1 MVPKHARMAWR
12 TRLLEASRLVLGAF
26 QRIVPGDSSRMLI
39 LTLVAGALCGLAAV
53 AFHFAIQISEGL
65 FIRRAL
71 DAAAPYWIFWTLVT
85 PTVGGLVSGALLAY
99 VVPDARG
106 SGIPQVKVAYVVKG
120 GQVPFRTA
128 VGKFLIGAIQIG
140 TGSSL
145 GREGP
150 TVQVCAGVTSTLG
163 RMMALSRQ
171 NQRRL
176 LPVGA
181 AAGIA
186 AAFNAPIAAV
196 TFVIEEILGDLDQSV
211 LSGIIVAA
219 AVAAVIERAALGADP
234 EFVIPS
240 GFSFNHIETVLFYGL
255 LGVLAAGVSILF
267 SDSLL
272 SLRRF
277 FQRLKAVPLWVRP
290 AIGGFVTGALAIVA
304 ILIFGERG
312 ITGAGYDTLTKA
324 LNGNLTTQVLL
335 AMCGLKLLATVFSYS
350 SGGAGGIFAPALFIG
365 GMLGGVVGQI
375 DVAIFHHAPSE
386 VGAFALVGMGA
397 VFAGIIRAPIT
408 SVLIIFELTGGYSMI
423 LPLMIANMTAYA
435 LASRWRPVPVYEA
448 LLDQDGIHLPHRQGP
463 VAHALESLHASDA
476 MTGEPITLSANS
488 TLRAA
493 IKRAVQY
500 GFTAYP
506 VLEPDGSF
514 LGVISI
520 ARLRRFE
527 ASAGGD
533 SQVRSA
539 LNVRP
544 ALFPD
549 TRLVTALVLM
559 QQSDTRQLAVV
570 NRETPSKLLG
580 IVAMSDILR
589 AQSRAT
595 LALTN
600 SDAEATASLSEVREM
615 LNQYTSNEAAAAD
628 MRRKPPAPTRPP
640 EA

>member
-12 TRLLEASRLVLGAF
+12 TRLLDAGRVVLSAF
-26 QRIVPGDSSRMLI
+26 QRIVPGEPSRVLI
-39 LTLVAGALCGLAAV
+39 LTLVAGVLCGLAAV
-53 AFHFAIQISEGL
+53 AFHLTIQFAESL
-65 FIRRAL
+65 FIDRAL
-71 DAAAPYWIFWTLVT
+71 AAAQPYWIFWTIVT
-85 PTVGGLVSGALLAY
+85 PMIGGMVSGVLLAY
-99 VVPDARG
+99 VTPDARG
-106 SGIPQVKVAYVVKG
+106 SGVPQVKVAYAIKG
-120 GQVPFRTA
+120 GMVAFRTA

-150 TVQVCAGVTSTLG
+150 TVQVCAGVTSSLG
-163 RMMALSRQ
+163 RTMALSRQ

-219 AVAAVIERAALGADP
+219 AVAAAIERAVAGADP
-234 EFVIPS
+234 EFRIPS
-240 GFSFNHIETVLFYGL
+240 GFSFDHFETVIFYGL
-255 LGVLAAGVSILF
+255 LGVLAAFASIAF

-277 FQRLKAVPLWVRP
+277 FQRLKIVPLWARP
-290 AIGGFVTGALAIVA
+290 GIGGLITGVLAVAAILLFNTNGVTGSGYHTLSEALS
-304 ILIFGERG
+304 
-312 ITGAGYDTLTKA
+312 
-324 LNGNLTTQVLL
+324 GNLTFQVMLVL
-335 AMCGLKLLATVFSYS
+335 GVMKLLATVFAYA

-375 DVAIFHHAPSE
+375 DVLVFHHPSSE
-386 VGAFALVGMGA
+386 IGSFALVGMGA

-435 LASRWRPVPVYEA
+435 LASRLRPTPVYEA
-448 LLDQDGIHLPHRQGP
+448 LLDQDGIHLPHRKGP
-463 VAHALESLHASDA
+463 VAHALEQLHASDA
-476 MTGEPITLSANS
+476 MSTETITLSANS
-488 TLRAA
+488 TVRAA
-493 IKRAVQY
+493 VKRAAQHN
-500 GFTAYP
+500 FTAYP
-506 VLEPDGSF
+506 VIEPDGRF
-514 LGVISI
+514 VGVISL
-520 ARLRRFE
+520 ARLRRVE
-527 ASAGGD
+527 AAGEGD
-533 SQVRSA
+533 SPVRA
-539 LNVRP
+539 VINTRP

-570 NRETPSKLLG
+570 SREEPGKLLG
-580 IVAMSDILR
+580 MVTMSDIFR

-628 MRRKPPAPTRPP
+628 MRRPLPPMRPP
-640 EA
+640 DA